1 MFNNKSILITGGT
14 GSFGTAFTKYVI
26 KNYKPKR
33 LIIFSRDEYKQFM
46 MAEKFP
52 TSKYKFLRYFIG
64 DVRDV
69 DRLKLATKDVDIL
82 IHTAALKQVEA
93 AEYNPQEYINTNV
106 LGAQNIITACIE
118 NKVEKIVALSTDKA
132 ANPINLYGAT
142 KLASDKLF
150 IAANNLIGKAK
161 TRFSIVRYGNVLNS
175 RGSVVPFFKSLSNNN
190 NKYFPITHPSMTRFW
205 IILDDA
211 IKFVDFCI
219 RNMAGGEI
227 FVPKIPSV
235 KIVDLAKAIN
245 PHMKIKI
252 IGIKPGEKLHE
263 IMCPRDSA
271 HLTYEYKNHYIIKPV
286 VYSNVNTS
294 DKNKGKKVQD
304 NFEYNSFSNKD
315 FLNIS
320 QIKKI
325 L

>member
-1 MFNNKSILITGGT
+1 MTPKKVFITGGT
-14 GSFGTAFTKYVI
+14 GTFGKEFTNYLLKKKNI
-26 KNYKPKR
+26 KKIVVY
-33 LIIFSRDEYKQFM
+33 SRDELKQSQMKQQLKNF
-46 MAEKFP
+46 E
-52 TSKYKFLRYFIG
+52 SRLRFLIG
-64 DVRDV
+64 DVRDLQ
-69 DRLKLATKDVDIL
+69 RLENCVADCDTIVHAAAMKRVEVCEQNPIEAIKTNIYGSENVISAALNNSFVKKSIL
-82 IHTAALKQVEA
+82 I
-93 AEYNPQEYINTNV
+93 
-106 LGAQNIITACIE
+106 
-118 NKVEKIVALSTDKA
+118 STDKA
-132 ANPINLYGAT
+132 VNPINLYGAT